1 MTKQKNH
8 IKVNGSWIE
17 SCTVQGDKV
26 TIHKCVIDKAIKD
39 IKVYGDPY
47 GSAERD
53 AGKVDILE
61 ELLDIIQRGKVIE
74 LQRWY
79 KHQEKY

>member
-1 MTKQKNH
+1 MTKQKNP
-8 IKVNGSWIE
+8 IKVSGSWIE
-17 SCTVQGDKV
+17 SCTVQGDKI

-39 IKVYGDPY
+39 IKEYGDPY
-47 GSAERD
+47 CSADRD

-74 LQRWY
+74 LKRQY
-79 KHQEKY
+79 KHPEKY